1 MSSLER
7 AIALA
12 AEAHAG
18 QVDKGGAPYILH
30 PLRVM
35 LRLTQP
41 EARIV
46 AVLHDVLEDSP
57 ITPEQLRR
65 EGFSEEVLAALLA
78 LTKVEGEDYP
88 AFIRRAGVNP
98 LARQVKLAD
107 LAENSDLSRIPEP
120 GPEDARRLQK
130 YQQATHYLRSLAAD
144 E

>member
-12 AEAHAG
+12 AQAHAG

-35 LRLTQP
+35 LRLTHP

-46 AVLHDVLEDSP
+46 AVLHDVLEDCP
-57 ITPEQLRR
+57 ITPEQLRG
-65 EGFSEEVLAALLA
+65 EGFGEEVLAALLA
-78 LTKVEGEDYP
+78 LTKVAGEDYP
-88 AFIRRAGVNP
+88 AFIRRAGANP

-120 GPEDARRLQK
+120 GAEDLRRLEK
-130 YQQATHYLRSLAAD
+130 YRQARDYLNSLARD
-144 E
+144 